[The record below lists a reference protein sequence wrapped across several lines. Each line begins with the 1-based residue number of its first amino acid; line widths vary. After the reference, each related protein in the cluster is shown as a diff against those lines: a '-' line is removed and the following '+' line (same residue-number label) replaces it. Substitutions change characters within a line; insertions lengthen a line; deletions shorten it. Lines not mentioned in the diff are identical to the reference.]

1 MSAIRASRP
10 GGRTAIAAV
19 LSGLLLPAVTL
30 LIGASPAAAASSWS
44 TLRTEEF
51 SGSAVPTGCQ
61 PYGLKYTAGKNAW
74 SSKDVEVSGG
84 LLKLKLEKR
93 KTSGQPY
100 VAGAVGCWDKPQKY
114 GRFEIKA
121 KVPAGA
127 GINSS
132 ISLFP
137 VKSGKSTVA
146 ASTGFELLAG
156 KTQTA
161 YVTNGYGTKA
171 EAIQV
176 PGKYSGAFHTYV
188 IEWAP
193 KHTRMTV
200 DGKQIFYSHRA
211 FTGSRW
217 LGLVV
222 STGDKL
228 TGVPTKSTTLPA
240 RLQID
245 RVKFSKYTGVKP
257 KYVAAVTPL
266 TARPTATGT
275 PSAAPTTSATPTAAA
290 KVPAAT
296 EPARVTALEQTS
308 AKTGPALAGGIWP
321 WLLGGSLIAV
331 FAVASLN
338 YPHYRRN
345 HPAGRK
351 PGNGTATYAADG
363 GNPGYTGNTGY
374 TEYPSEHPST
384 YPSEYPST
392 YPDNSAYPGDG
403 RYPDDG
409 RYPADDR
416 SYPRNGRA

>member
-1 MSAIRASRP
+1 MSASRASRH
-10 GGRTAIAAV
+10 GGRIAIAAV
-19 LSGLLLPAVTL
+19 FSAVLLPS
-30 LIGASPAAAASSWS
+30 IMSFASSASAAPQAAAPQAAAPQAAAPQAAAPQAAAPAAKAKSSWD
-44 TLRTEEF
+44 TVRTEEF
-51 SGSAVPTGCQ
+51 TGSALPTGCE

-74 SSKDVEVSGG
+74 SKNDVEVSGG
-84 LLKLKLEKR
+84 LLKLELEKK

-100 VAGAVGCWDKPQKY
+100 VAGAVGCWGNPQKY

-121 KVPAGA
+121 KVPTGG

-137 VKSGKSTVA
+137 TKAGKSTVA
-146 ASTGFELLAG
+146 ASAGMELLAG

-176 PGKYSGAFHTYV
+176 PGKYAGAFHTYV

-200 DGKQIFYSHRA
+200 DGKEIFYSHKA

-228 TGVPTKSTTLPA
+228 TGVPPKGTTLPA
-240 RLQID
+240 KLQID
-245 RVKFSKYTGVKP
+245 RIEVAKYTGVKP
-257 KYVAAVTPL
+257 TYKAAVTPL
-266 TARPTATGT
+266 TAVTPAAGT
-275 PSAAPTTSATPTAAA
+275 PTPKATASSSPAAAA
-290 KVPAAT
+290 KVPAST
-296 EPARVTALEQTS
+296 EPAPVTALEKTS
-308 AKTGPALAGGIWP
+308 APTGPALAGGIWP

-331 FAVASLN
+331 FAIASLN

-345 HPAGRK
+345 QGSQ
-351 PGNGTATYAADG
+351 PGNG
-363 GNPGYTGNTGY
+363 
-374 TEYPSEHPST
+374 
-384 YPSEYPST
+384 
-392 YPDNSAYPGDG
+392 
-403 RYPDDG
+403 
-409 RYPADDR
+409 
-416 SYPRNGRA
+416 RA